1 MKLHC
6 VENMDQV
13 LLIALERPL
22 PEIASV
28 EGQPIPP
35 IPPVVEQGP
44 TAHQ

>member
-22 PEIASV
+22 PEIASE

-44 TAHQ
+44 AAHQ